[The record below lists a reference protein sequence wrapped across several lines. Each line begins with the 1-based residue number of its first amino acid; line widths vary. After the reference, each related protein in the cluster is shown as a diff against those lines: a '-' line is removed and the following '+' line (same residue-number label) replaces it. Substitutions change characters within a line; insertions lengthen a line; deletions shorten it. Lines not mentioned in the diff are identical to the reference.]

1 MTVKADP
8 DAQRRLLDLAEIDT
22 TLAQLGHKRRT
33 LPELAA
39 LDRLAREIS
48 AQSDERV
55 RAQVDVDDLDR
66 DIAKQEKEVD
76 VVRQRLAKDRQRL
89 DEGRLPARELTAI
102 EHEIGALQRR
112 QSDLEDVEIELMERR
127 ETAQAAL
134 DAIEERIRRAGEERD
149 AAEQAKAEKLTEIG
163 REEEWK
169 AAARKPLAADL
180 PADLVAIYQKN
191 RESGGVGAALVRHG
205 RCGGCR
211 MELAGADRV
220 RVKSAPADEVVRCE
234 DCRCIMVR
242 TAESGL

>member
-1 MTVKADP
+1 VTVKADP

-22 TLAQLGHKRRT
+22 TLAQLAHKRRS

-48 AQSDERV
+48 ARSDERV

-76 VVRQRLAKDRQRL
+76 TVRQRLAKDRQRL

-102 EHEIGALQRR
+102 QHEVGALQRR

-127 ETAQAAL
+127 ETAQTAL
-134 DAIEERIRRAGEERD
+134 EAIEQRLKDANEERD
-149 AAEQAKAEKLTEIG
+149 ATEKARDDKLADIV

-169 AAARKPLAADL
+169 GSARKPLAADL
-180 PADLVAIYQKN
+180 PADLVALYEKI
-191 RESGGVGAALVRHG
+191 RESGSVGAALVRHG

-211 MELAGADRV
+211 MELAGADRA
-220 RVKSAPADEVVRCE
+220 RIRSAPADEVVRCE
-234 DCRCIMVR
+234 NCRCIMVR